1 MSTPLLAQYKEI
13 KQRHRDSILFFRM
26 GDFYE
31 MFYDDAVTAS
41 RILEITLTARN
52 KEKGEDVP
60 MCGIP
65 YHSASPYIA
74 KLIKKGFKV
83 AICEQLE
90 DTPSPSPS
98 PQGGEG
104 SKMSPLPA
112 GERVRVRGL
121 VKRDVVRII
130 TPGTTIDPLLLDSR
144 ENNFIAAVYPTPLSP
159 PLARGE
165 LKGGGQFHRIGL
177 ALLDIS
183 TGDFLVSGL
192 SGDAEVSGLKDRLMT
207 FRPKE
212 ILIPDDGGKY
222 RDLLKITDDNT
233 VLINPYDQWQF
244 STDRAYKTLVE
255 HFKTQ
260 SLEGF
265 GCKRDDAMVNAAG
278 ALISYITETQK
289 ADLSNITSMKVYSP
303 AEYMLMDN
311 ATIRNLELL
320 ENIRDGERKG
330 SLLSVIDKT
339 ETPMGAR
346 MLKQRLIQ
354 PLLSAAEIQKR
365 LDAVEVLKEDITLR
379 NKIRSLLKEISDIE
393 RITGRIS
400 LGTANA
406 RDLIGLKDSI
416 IRIPE
421 LKETISGISNK
432 MIGEI
437 CSELDALSDISDM
450 IAKAII
456 DSPPH
461 TITEG
466 GIIKDGYNKQL
477 DELRSISREGK
488 GFILNIEKREK
499 ERTGIE
505 SLKVRYNQV
514 FGYYIEIT
522 KANLH
527 LAPEDYI
534 RKQTLTN
541 AERFITS
548 ELKEYEEKVLG
559 AEDKICRLELELFNE
574 IREAIKKE
582 IKRIQKT
589 AHAVA
594 GLDVLS
600 CLAETAA
607 DYNYT
612 KPQIN
617 NDDVIRII
625 DGRHPV
631 IERGN
636 AGERFVP
643 NDTLLDNE
651 ENSLLIITGPNMAGK
666 STYMRQAALIVLM
679 AQIGSFVPAKE
690 AAIGITDRIFTRI
703 GASDFLTE
711 GQSTFMVEMNEAA
724 NILNNATARS
734 LIILDEIGR
743 GTSTF
748 DGISIAWAVAEYI
761 HNRLRAKTLFATHYH
776 ELTELAL
783 TLKGVKNYSI
793 AVREWNDEII
803 FLRKI
808 LEGSADRSYGIQVAR
823 LAGLPI
829 DVIERAKEILSNL
842 ENAELNEVGEPKIA
856 HSDITLPP
864 STSPLTKGGDKGG
877 RVRQI
882 DLFTTQ
888 AGPVIAELL
897 GADILNMTPLE
908 ALNKLHELKKK
919 LQ

>member
-1 MSTPLLAQYKEI
+1 
-13 KQRHRDSILFFRM
+13 
-26 GDFYE
+26 
-31 MFYDDAVTAS
+31 
-41 RILEITLTARN
+41 
-52 KEKGEDVP
+52 
-60 MCGIP
+60 
-65 YHSASPYIA
+65 
-74 KLIKKGFKV
+74 
-83 AICEQLE
+83 
-90 DTPSPSPS
+90 
-98 PQGGEG
+98 
-104 SKMSPLPA
+104 

-192 SGDAEVSGLKDRLMT
+192 SGDTEVSGLKDRLMT

-222 RDLLKITDDNT
+222 CDLLKITDDNT

-346 MLKQRLIQ
+346 MLKQWLIQ
-354 PLLSAAEIQKR
+354 PLLSAVEIQKR

-421 LKETISGISNK
+421 LKETISGIKDNK
-432 MIGEI
+432 MISGI
-437 CSELDALSDISDM
+437 SLELDTLSDISDM
-450 IAKAII
+450 IEKAII

-499 ERTGIE
+499 GRTGIE

-522 KANLH
+522 KANQH

-541 AERFITS
+541 AERFITP

-600 CLAETAA
+600 CLAEAAA
-607 DYNYT
+607 DCNYT

-617 NDDVIRII
+617 NDDVISII

-636 AGERFVP
+636 TGERFVP

-842 ENAELNEVGEPKIA
+842 ESGELNEVGEPKIA

-864 STSPLTKGGDKGG
+864 FTKGGDKGG

>member
-1 MSTPLLAQYKEI
+1 MTNATPLLTQYKEI

-31 MFYDDAVTAS
+31 MFYDDAITAS

-60 MCGIP
+60 MCGVP

-90 DTPSPSPS
+90 DSPSPS
-98 PQGGEG
+98 P
-104 SKMSPLPA
+104 LPS

-192 SGDAEVSGLKDRLMT
+192 SGDTEVSGLKDRLMT

-222 RDLLKITDDNT
+222 CDLLKITDDNT

-346 MLKQRLIQ
+346 MLKQWLIQ
-354 PLLSAAEIQKR
+354 PLLSAVEIQKR

-421 LKETISGISNK
+421 LKETISGIKDNK
-432 MIGEI
+432 MISGI
-437 CSELDALSDISDM
+437 SLELDTLSDISDM
-450 IAKAII
+450 IEKAII

-499 ERTGIE
+499 GRTGIE

-522 KANLH
+522 KANQH

-541 AERFITS
+541 AERFITP

-600 CLAETAA
+600 CLAEAAA
-607 DYNYT
+607 DCNYT

-617 NDDVIRII
+617 NDDVISII

-636 AGERFVP
+636 TGERFVP

-842 ENAELNEVGEPKIA
+842 ESGELNEVGEPKIA

-864 STSPLTKGGDKGG
+864 FTKGGDKGG

>member
-1 MSTPLLAQYKEI
+1 MTNTTPLLTQYKEI

-31 MFYDDAVTAS
+31 MFYDDAITAS

-60 MCGIP
+60 MCGVP

-90 DTPSPSPS
+90 DPKTAK
-98 PQGGEG
+98 GI
-104 SKMSPLPA
+104 
-112 GERVRVRGL
+112 

-144 ENNFIAAVYPTPLSP
+144 ENNFIAAVYPVVKKLSHNPPTSPNNPPSP
-159 PLARGE
+159 PFS
-165 LKGGGQFHRIGL
+165 KGGMGGFAEIEKIGL

-192 SGDAEVSGLKDRLMT
+192 SGDTEVSGLKDRLMT

-222 RDLLKITDDNT
+222 RDLLKITDNSAM
-233 VLINPYDQWQF
+233 LINPYDQWQF

-260 SLEGF
+260 SLDGF

-289 ADLSNITSMKVYSP
+289 ADLSNITSMKVYNP

-346 MLKQRLIQ
+346 MLKQQLIQ

-406 RDLIGLKDSI
+406 RDLIGLKISI
-416 IRIPE
+416 AKIPE
-421 LKETISGISNK
+421 LKGAISGIKDKMISGISL
-432 MIGEI
+432 
-437 CSELDALSDISDM
+437 ELDALFDISDM
-450 IAKAII
+450 IEKAII

-466 GIIKDGYNKQL
+466 GIIKDGHNKQL
-477 DELRSISREGK
+477 DELRSISKEGK

-541 AERFITS
+541 AERFITP

-600 CLAETAA
+600 CLAEAAA

-617 NDDVIRII
+617 DNDEIRII

-724 NILNNATARS
+724 NILNNATSRS

-842 ENAELNEVGEPKIA
+842 ESGELNEVGEPKIA
-856 HSDITLPP
+856 HSDINPP
-864 STSPLTKGGDKGG
+864 SPPFTKGGKGG
-877 RVRQI
+877 LVRQI

-897 GADILNMTPLE
+897 GTDILNITPLE